1 MIKRRIWETVAD
13 KCLKPSINMARPARA
28 CKATSAI
35 WLSGKVGGEAG
46 GLHRPRPSD
55 GGGRFPPEGGGSG
68 RNPLPGKY
76 RRRGRTSRRHPPSL
90 KFPGPLSLRHGHCD
104 EARRAAALHAHQNA
118 VLVVVA

>member
-13 KCLKPSINMARPARA
+13 KGLKPSINMARPALS

-35 WLSGKVGGEAG
+35 GLRGKVGGEAG

-55 GGGRFPPEGGGSG
+55 GGGRFPPEGGGAG

-90 KFPGPLSLRHGHCD
+90 KCLFRPATPSPRALRRS
-104 EARRAAALHAHQNA
+104 ATNRRSSPASK
-118 VLVVVA
+118 

>member
-35 WLSGKVGGEAG
+35 WLSRKVGGEAG

-55 GGGRFPPEGGGSG
+55 GGGRFPPEGGGAG
-68 RNPLPGKY
+68 RNPLPGK
-76 RRRGRTSRRHPPSL
+76 RHRRGRTSRRHPPSL
-90 KFPGPLSLRHGHCD
+90 KMLWPVYPFATGTATKRDWPPLFTRIKMLF
-104 EARRAAALHAHQNA
+104 
-118 VLVVVA
+118 